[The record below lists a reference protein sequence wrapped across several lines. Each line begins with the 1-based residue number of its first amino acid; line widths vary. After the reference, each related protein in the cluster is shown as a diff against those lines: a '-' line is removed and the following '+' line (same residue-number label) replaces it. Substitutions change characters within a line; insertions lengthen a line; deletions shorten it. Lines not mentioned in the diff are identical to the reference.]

1 MKHWHPQI
9 LVVNNPCYFLLLT
22 THLQHQTL
30 SICFINLINNYLQK
44 TLHCNKTLLF
54 TTTNNKQWYR
64 QISKKNNIVNA
75 LPKTSYIM
83 QLNPQTCYIM
93 QLNQLILVNK
103 NYSKIYTQ
111 IAIKSLPI
119 LSTHQLPILYF
130 YINYYYNQYVQ
141 LTQYFELVLLNYLIG
156 TKSLSKNITKSNS
169 NLKLLFTVNIQQ
181 L

>member
-1 MKHWHPQI
+1 MKHQHPQI

-30 SICFINLINNYLQK
+30 NICFINLINNYLQK
-44 TLHCNKTLLF
+44 TLHCNKISLF
-54 TTTNNKQWYR
+54 TTTNNRQWYR
-64 QISKKNNIVNA
+64 KITKKNNTVNV
-75 LPKTSYIM
+75 LPKPSYM
-83 QLNPQTCYIM
+83 LLNPQTCYIT

-119 LSTHQLPILYF
+119 LSTLQLPILYF
-130 YINYYYNQYVQ
+130 YINYYYNQYLQ
-141 LTQYFELVLLNYLIG
+141 LTHYFELVLVNYLIA